1 MKDLLSLIFNI
12 INDGIKYREIRDSD
26 RRTTSHHFGVRA
38 IIVSLLVPLGVFLL
52 TVCYQSIQN
61 GGNTLW
67 GVIAA
72 IFGILLG
79 IALPLVALLRGTVY
93 VILQLRLN
101 RKPISW
107 VALVVYVVALGGAIL
122 LFTTKLS

>member
-1 MKDLLSLIFNI
+1 MKDLLRLIFNI
-12 INDGIKYREIRDSD
+12 INDVIKYREIRDSD
-26 RRTTSHHFGVRA
+26 RKTTSNYFGIRA
-38 IIVSLLVPLGVFLL
+38 IIVSLLVPLGILLL
-52 TVCYQSIQN
+52 TVCYQSIQS
-61 GGNTLW
+61 GGNSLW
-67 GVIAA
+67 SVIAA

>member
-107 VALVVYVVALGGAIL
+107 VALGIYFLALGGAIL
-122 LFTTKLS
+122 LFTSTLS

>member
-67 GVIAA
+67 GVIAS

-107 VALVVYVVALGGAIL
+107 VALGIYCLALGGAIL
-122 LFTTKLS
+122 LFTSTLS